1 MTYVTLVA
9 RRAIG
14 YDAGVA
20 FGFGAVFRP
29 VRAIGSGD
37 QHQALPV
44 QAKTVVAVGVMPP
57 LKPSCAKLA
66 GQRVMADNPPKDQP
80 TPSGPLPPW
89 LL

>member
-9 RRAIG
+9 CRAIG

-44 QAKTVVAVGVMPP
+44 QAKTVVAVVVNAAFEAV
-57 LKPSCAKLA
+57 LREACRAA
-66 GQRVMADNPPKDQP
+66 GDGGQAAR
-80 TPSGPLPPW
+80 LPAHGIRR
-89 LL
+89 

>member
-29 VRAIGSGD
+29 VRAIAPGD
-37 QHQALPV
+37 QHQALTIQTITV
-44 QAKTVVAVGVMPP
+44 ITVVVNAAFETVLG
-57 LKPSCAKLA
+57 
-66 GQRVMADNPPKDQP
+66 N
-80 TPSGPLPPW
+80 
-89 LL
+89 